1 MLLFVE
7 VTTKGTALNPN
18 AKVWQEVSAP
28 PPQSAEEATGAS
40 DWPQEDHTPNEH
52 LDGCKGYEVAYGD
65 SAPSVDSNQ
74 TDLEYSS
81 YHLGEEE
88 MSEESLRESL
98 RKQLEFCFSRENL
111 SKDLYLISQMDS
123 DQFIPICTIANM
135 EGVKLLT
142 SDLDLIVELLKASPM
157 VQVDEK
163 GEKVRPNHKRCII
176 ILREVPESTPVEE
189 VEALFKSEKCPRVIS
204 VEFAHNNNWYITF
217 QSDTDAQQAYR
228 YLREEVKMFQEKP
241 IMARIKAINTFFAK
255 SGYAAVDSAAYAGS
269 AQSPYSSPLYLQQVF
284 QPQQYPV
291 CSLIP
296 PSWNPSS
303 TPYFETPLAP
313 FPNGTFNG
321 FSTIGS
327 YKSGSS
333 SSAGVSRHFPRIN
346 RSHMKPQSRADGLQ
360 TDRAGLSGT
369 QSPHISSTGLNSDFI
384 TSPESPPSVSEN
396 THNDPGSRT
405 RRGSYRGLRH
415 RREDERTRSLPAAE
429 VLTPLPKF
437 DLETSNFPPLPGG
450 VTGPSPRGVATW
462 TESVLENCMADVVK
476 GLNRDKVYCRKQEVN
491 SQAAKEEALSPVSA
505 TPISTPVP
513 QDTPSSSVPPPVKN
527 PDVSQMLPDLSPAP
541 ILTAAQLDSTP
552 KSTHSTP
559 SDVQEPRK
567 LSYAEVCQ
575 KPRKDPPPEPA
586 SCPSPTP
593 SLDPAQTPPAASQ
606 PLREVGVNK
615 AESEPSRRSEKM
627 FERRLPREQHRRW
640 SSGRGAGFKQ
650 LRPPLKELAP
660 PLTWAT
666 ITDAAAKNRTSRR
679 DHPSDLTSVYRIY
692 TSIKI

>member
-28 PPQSAEEATGAS
+28 PPQSAEEATGAP
-40 DWPQEDHTPNEH
+40 DWPHEDHTPNEH
-52 LDGCKGYEVAYGD
+52 LEGCKGYGVAHGD

-81 YHLGEEE
+81 YHLGAEE

-135 EGVKLLT
+135 EGVKVLT

-255 SGYAAVDSAAYAGS
+255 SGYVSVDSAAYAGS

-284 QPQQYPV
+284 QPEQYPV
-291 CSLIP
+291 YSLIP

-384 TSPESPPSVSEN
+384 TSPESPSSVSEN
-396 THNDPGSRT
+396 IHNDPGSRT

-429 VLTPLPKF
+429 VITPLPKF

-450 VTGPSPRGVATW
+450 VAGPLPRGVATW

-491 SQAAKEEALSPVSA
+491 SQTSREEALSPVST

-513 QDTPSSSVPPPVKN
+513 QDTPSSSVLPPVKN

-541 ILTAAQLDSTP
+541 IVTAAQLDSTP

-593 SLDPAQTPPAASQ
+593 SLDPAQTPPTPSQ
-606 PLREVGVNK
+606 PLRELGVNK
-615 AESEPSRRSEKM
+615 AESEPSRRSEKT
-627 FERRLPREQHRRW
+627 FERRSPREPHRRW
-640 SSGRGAGFKQ
+640 SSSKGAGFKQ
-650 LRPPLKELAP
+650 LRPSPQGPRSSPHMGYNNRRSGKEQNIP
-660 PLTWAT
+660 PRSP
-666 ITDAAAKNRTSRR
+666 K
-679 DHPSDLTSVYRIY
+679 
-692 TSIKI
+692 